1 MANHDYGSVIECGAA
16 DWQIFQQDQN
26 GIASITLR
34 GRWVLQPDQKARSVA
49 VFVRIV
55 REDGYAAVSAAL
67 DWQRATTRK
76 DGSWSIKLA
85 GVPAGGLYR
94 IETCLQLDRGPI
106 EWACRGDMVHHIG
119 VGDIWVIT
127 GQSNAAGYGKT
138 PVEDGPELGIHM
150 FAADGKWKLA
160 THPLGDSTATRY
172 SPNRE
177 NANASHSPWLIFAR
191 KLRKA
196 LGYPIGLIPAAL
208 GGSPISM
215 WDRKVDGRL
224 FTNMLRYIADCG
236 STVRGTV
243 WYQGESDTGD
253 EARAVYAERFRNV
266 VRDLRRE
273 MKNNRLPVI
282 TVQLNR
288 YVGEA
293 LTTPVHRNWEQMREL
308 QRQLSRE
315 MDGVEI
321 VSVFDATL
329 SDGIHNDSGG
339 NMLVGARCATAA
351 LGACYGHA
359 IAWKHPECR
368 SATRLSATRVELTFD
383 NVVGRLHY
391 ENRVGREFP
400 FAVRDMDGDV
410 PVADYAL
417 HGRQCLRLT
426 LGRPLVGQ
434 ATVTG
439 APTADPST
447 NVPFDIPGYR
457 PMLGFT
463 RVIRDRAS
471 VRK

>member
-1 MANHDYGSVIECGAA
+1 MVSLSGA
-16 DWQIFQQDQN
+16 
-26 GIASITLR
+26 
-34 GRWVLQPDQKARSVA
+34 
-49 VFVRIV
+49 
-55 REDGYAAVSAAL
+55 
-67 DWQRATTRK
+67 
-76 DGSWSIKLA
+76 
-85 GVPAGGLYR
+85 
-94 IETCLQLDRGPI
+94 
-106 EWACRGDMVHHIG
+106 
-119 VGDIWVIT
+119 
-127 GQSNAAGYGKT
+127 GQ
-138 PVEDGPELGIHM
+138 
-150 FAADGKWKLA
+150 
-160 THPLGDSTATRY
+160 
-172 SPNRE
+172 
-177 NANASHSPWLIFAR
+177 
-191 KLRKA
+191 
-196 LGYPIGLIPAAL
+196 
-208 GGSPISM
+208 
-215 WDRKVDGRL
+215 
-224 FTNMLRYIADCG
+224 
-236 STVRGTV
+236 
-243 WYQGESDTGD
+243 
-253 EARAVYAERFRNV
+253 
-266 VRDLRRE
+266 
-273 MKNNRLPVI
+273 
-282 TVQLNR
+282 
-288 YVGEA
+288 
-293 LTTPVHRNWEQMREL
+293 
-308 QRQLSRE
+308 
-315 MDGVEI
+315 VEI